1 MCDHLNVKFVNNVLF
16 RLCSWDP
23 SSFII
28 QWLLGT
34 LSLGAWSILG
44 TSTPPYV
51 YVVWYL
57 IKHRLELLLIIIT
70 IITYLY
76 ITLMNVTCPTS

>member
-1 MCDHLNVKFVNNVLF
+1 MHGHPNVKFVNNKLS

-23 SSFII
+23 PSFII
-28 QWLLGT
+28 QWLHRT

-51 YVVWYL
+51 YMVWYL
-57 IKHRLELLLIIIT
+57 IKHRAR
-70 IITYLY
+70 
-76 ITLMNVTCPTS
+76 ITLNNNNNNNSNNNA